1 MKKDQEMIMNWVK
14 NEKLSFLDERIQ
26 NLNNRKYKLIL
37 RINGISQSENQHSI
51 LNNQEK
57 YLTLQSVRTPNTKRL
72 RTGDYPQ
79 LDQCVYLWLIDKV

>member
-1 MKKDQEMIMNWVK
+1 
-14 NEKLSFLDERIQ
+14 
-26 NLNNRKYKLIL
+26 L